1 MNNYEDW
8 ANLVAKNLA
17 HEADFIAA
25 IDKDELDDK
34 AASEAFI
41 RAVLEPF
48 LPESYG
54 IGAGRV
60 IDAFGNCSEYLDII
74 VYNRDFPRIGMRG
87 THNAYLYE
95 SVLAAFAIRAKF
107 STLSIPAPRY
117 RTCKPRS
124 IRRSW

>member
-48 LPESYG
+48 LPE
-54 IGAGRV
+54 
-60 IDAFGNCSEYLDII
+60 N
-74 VYNRDFPRIGMRG
+74 
-87 THNAYLYE
+87 
-95 SVLAAFAIRAKF
+95 
-107 STLSIPAPRY
+107 
-117 RTCKPRS
+117 
-124 IRRSW
+124 

>member
-60 IDAFGNCSEYLDII
+60 ID
-74 VYNRDFPRIGMRG
+74 
-87 THNAYLYE
+87 
-95 SVLAAFAIRAKF
+95 
-107 STLSIPAPRY
+107 
-117 RTCKPRS
+117 
-124 IRRSW
+124 